1 MKLLANGGLEFTRQE
16 LKELFEPIIKNFG
29 FEYEAFLDPDKR
41 GLVWTKQF
49 DWAGDVTDPLMVI
62 EESAA
67 DFVGV
72 DYAADYFSSRLYW
85 EDLRLF
91 ANPEEFGEAY
101 YDDEVMS
108 FIEGIR
114 EAQKEVNRV
123 LIESRAL
130 LQAELFKIKAAL
142 EPINLEVAEAKKLYL
157 VRL

>member
-29 FEYEAFLDPDKR
+29 FEYEAFLDSDKR

-72 DYAADYFSSRLYW
+72 DYAADYFHLDYIGKTCVYLRIQKSSVKRT
-85 EDLRLF
+85 
-91 ANPEEFGEAY
+91 
-101 YDDEVMS
+101 MMM
-108 FIEGIR
+108 
-114 EAQKEVNRV
+114 
-123 LIESRAL
+123 
-130 LQAELFKIKAAL
+130 
-142 EPINLEVAEAKKLYL
+142 KLCPL
-157 VRL
+157 